1 MQKTEYGLSTAIA
14 MIVGVVIGSG
24 IFFKSDNI
32 LVATDGSIALGVL
45 VFILAAISIIFGGL
59 TMSELASR
67 YNKPGG
73 IISYAEHSNKSIG
86 CALGWFHTLI
96 YYPTLVAIVSWVA
109 GIYIFILFG
118 IESTLLYQCL
128 VGLICFTGIFVL
140 NILSTRLGGYFQNAS
155 TIVKLVP
162 LISIAILGLIYGDP
176 LSSVHLTDVTQM
188 TSLGWMSAISA
199 IAFSFDGWIIAT
211 SLGGEIKNSKKN
223 LPIAL
228 IFAPIFILII
238 YVLYFVGISSLVGP
252 ETVMAQADAHV
263 DTAANLL
270 FGPFGAKIVLIF
282 VIISVLGTVNGL
294 TMAIIRMPQMLS
306 ERNMFPNAKKMVK
319 INPKYR
325 VSIPSA
331 IFGFL
336 ISAFWLVVHYICTTN
351 NLLPNSDISEISI
364 SINYIAYIYLYYQ
377 VIKLKKSGEIKSAIR
392 GYFNPIMACI
402 GSLIIVSGSIGNPLF
417 ILYLGISAVIAISA
431 IIYYKKVNE

>member
-1 MQKTEYGLSTAIA
+1 MKKTEYGLSTAIA
-14 MIVGVVIGSG
+14 MIVGIVIGSG

-45 VFILAAISIIFGGL
+45 VFVLAAISIIFGGL
-59 TMSELASR
+59 TISELASR

-73 IISYAEHSNKSIG
+73 VITYAEHSNKSMG

-118 IESTLLYQCL
+118 IESTLLTQCL
-128 VGLICFTGIFVL
+128 VGLICFIGTFAL
-140 NILSTRLGGYFQNAS
+140 NILSVRLGGIFQNAA
-155 TIVKLVP
+155 TIIKLIP
-162 LISIAILGLIYGDP
+162 LILIAVLGLIYGDP
-176 LSSVHLTDVTQM
+176 ASSVHVTDVTQM

-199 IAFSFDGWIIAT
+199 IAFSFDGWIVAT
-211 SLGGEIKNSKKN
+211 SVGGEIKDSKKN

-252 ETVMAQADAHV
+252 EAVIAQGDAHV
-263 DTAANLL
+263 DIAANML

-294 TMAIIRMPQMLS
+294 TLAIIRMPQMLA
-306 ERNMFPNAKKMVK
+306 ERNMFPNAKKMAV
-319 INPKYR
+319 IDPKYGIS
-325 VSIPSA
+325 VPSA
-331 IFGFL
+331 IFAFA
-336 ISAFWLVVHYICTTN
+336 ISVFWLIMHYICTTY

-364 SINYIAYIYLYYQ
+364 SINYIAYIYLYCQ

-402 GSLIIVSGSIGNPLF
+402 GSLIIISGSISNPLF
-417 ILYLGISAVIAISA
+417 ILYLGISAVVVISA
-431 IIYYKKVNE
+431 IVFYKKTNA